1 LGLFASAKLEKRG
14 ALIREATSGIGFVDV
29 LVTFS
34 SGLVHVVELKIL
46 KGKDI
51 PGSAQVAT
59 YMKHKRRK
67 EGWLVFF
74 DARKSN
80 ERKTVPPILKGTVGT
95 IRTILIDIN
104 PVPPSRQIEDSNC

>member
-14 ALIREATSGIGFVDV
+14 TLIREPTAGIGFVDV

-34 SGLVHVVELKIL
+34 GGLVHVVELKIL

-51 PGSAQVAT
+51 LGPAQLAT

-74 DARKSN
+74 DARHPIGRTK
-80 ERKTVPPILKGTVGT
+80 VPAAIKRPAGT
-95 IRTILIDIN
+95 IRTILVDIN
-104 PVPPSRQIEDSNC
+104 PIAPSKKIDKS

>member
-29 LVTFS
+29 LLTFS

-46 KGKDI
+46 RGNKI
-51 PGSAQVAT
+51 PGPEQVAT
-59 YMKHKRRK
+59 YMKHKHRK

-74 DARKSN
+74 DARKAN
-80 ERKTVPPILKGTVGT
+80 GKKTIPKTFKSAAGT
-95 IRTILIDIN
+95 IRNIVIDIN
-104 PVPPSRQIEDSNC
+104 PLAPSMK